1 MSRVAAIRGAVQ
13 AAEDTPESIE
23 AATRALLSE
32 IAGRNGLDL
41 ESVVAVWFTQTPDLR
56 AAYPAATARGMGWSG
71 ASFLCGEE
79 PAVEGA
85 LPRVVRALVL
95 VDGLPDL
102 DWYGEGQSAVEG
114 SEVLRA
120 LRSVLEMGKAKGEVP
135 LSENESVVPEKVVV
149 IRPG

>member
-56 AAYPAATARGMGWSG
+56 AAYPAATARGMGWSA

-95 VDGLPDL
+95 VDGLSDPPRHAYLGAATSLRPDL
-102 DWYGEGQSAVEG
+102 DHSDEDGAD
-114 SEVLRA
+114 R
-120 LRSVLEMGKAKGEVP
+120 
-135 LSENESVVPEKVVV
+135 
-149 IRPG
+149 